1 MFLFC
6 YSSTV
11 SNNYDVLQH
20 LDALLRQVR
29 DVVEKHTDTDVLE
42 ACSVTFHA
50 LCNEEFTIYNRVDIV
65 RSQMLDEQIDKFH
78 RLLED
83 VLQEVCVCFSLI
95 TALCNFSQFEFEC
108 FCFFK
113 GEEPDEDDAY
123 QVLSTL
129 KRITAFHK

>member
-1 MFLFC
+1 MKSRNDWLLLIC
-6 YSSTV
+6 YCSTV
-11 SNNYDVLQH
+11 SNNYAHVLQH

-50 LCNEEFTIYNRVDIV
+50 LCSEEFTIYNRVDIV

-83 VLQEVCVCFSLI
+83 VLQEVSVW
-95 TALCNFSQFEFEC
+95 
-108 FCFFK
+108 
-113 GEEPDEDDAY
+113 
-123 QVLSTL
+123 
-129 KRITAFHK
+129 

>member
-1 MFLFC
+1 MFC
-6 YSSTV
+6 CSSCL
-11 SNNYDVLQH
+11 SNSWTDVLQH

-42 ACSVTFHA
+42 ACSMTFHA

-83 VLQEVCVCFSLI
+83 VLQEVCVVIFS
-95 TALCNFSQFEFEC
+95 
-108 FCFFK
+108 
-113 GEEPDEDDAY
+113 
-123 QVLSTL
+123 V
-129 KRITAFHK
+129 

>member
-1 MFLFC
+1 MC
-6 YSSTV
+6 VIKTV
-11 SNNYDVLQH
+11 KTVLQH

-29 DVVEKHTDTDVLE
+29 DVVDKHTETDVLE
-42 ACSVTFHA
+42 SCSMTFHA

-65 RSQMLDEQIDKFH
+65 RSQMIDEQIDKFH

-83 VLQEVCVCFSLI
+83 FLLEVCGLSSFNVFMILSV
-95 TALCNFSQFEFEC
+95 EFEL
-108 FCFFK
+108 FCVFQ